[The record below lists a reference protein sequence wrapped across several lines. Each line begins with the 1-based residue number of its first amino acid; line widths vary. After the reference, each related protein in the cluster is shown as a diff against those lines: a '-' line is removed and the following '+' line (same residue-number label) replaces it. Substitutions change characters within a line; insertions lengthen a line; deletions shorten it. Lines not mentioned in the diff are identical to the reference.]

1 MSGKMVRLAILS
13 TSLLWS
19 IQTVSG
25 AWNPPSNISR
35 EEVFETSDQ
44 VLGRP
49 DIELNIREDI
59 FRIRVLEM
67 DWDIGAMVYEPLDT
81 SKIPMGPDGNKAGVF
96 LLHGG
101 SGDHRSRD
109 TVARLLAG

>member
-1 MSGKMVRLAILS
+1 MSGKIVRLAILS

-25 AWNPPSNISR
+25 AWNPPSIISR

-49 DIELNIREDI
+49 DI
-59 FRIRVLEM
+59 
-67 DWDIGAMVYEPLDT
+67 
-81 SKIPMGPDGNKAGVF
+81 
-96 LLHGG
+96 
-101 SGDHRSRD
+101 
-109 TVARLLAG
+109 